1 MTHTL
6 YTLYEQLIMYKLA
19 GIKLKPTRHILLQ
32 KNFQTL
38 QFEKLDL
45 ATLRKTVKRPNL
57 LFDDPVGG
65 AKDLLQHPLLV
76 VQQCRRHHH
85 PPSALPLQKI

>member
-1 MTHTL
+1 
-6 YTLYEQLIMYKLA
+6 MYKLA
-19 GIKLKPTRHILLQ
+19 GIKLKPTRQVLMQ
-32 KNFQTL
+32 KNFKTL
-38 QFEKLDL
+38 KLEKLDL
-45 ATLRKTVKRPNL
+45 ATLRKTVKWLNL

-85 PPSALPLQKI
+85 PPSALPLEKI

>member
-1 MTHTL
+1 
-6 YTLYEQLIMYKLA
+6 MYKQTETNPA
-19 GIKLKPTRHILLQ
+19 CFDAEKLS
-32 KNFQTL
+32 
-38 QFEKLDL
+38 LDL
-45 ATLRKTVKRPNL
+45 AALRKTVKRPNQ

-85 PPSALPLQKI
+85 PPSALPLEKI

>member
-1 MTHTL
+1 MS
-6 YTLYEQLIMYKLA
+6 KLA
-19 GIKLKPTRHILLQ
+19 GIKLKLTRQVLMQ
-32 KNFQTL
+32 KNCQTL
-38 QFEKLDL
+38 QFERIDL
-45 ATLRKTVKRPNL
+45 AALRKTLKRPNL

-85 PPSALPLQKI
+85 PPSALPLEKI